1 MFTIYV
7 DATMSRPELRHPI
20 REERKRVF
28 RRTRR
33 ARLRAKHAF
42 LASI

>member
-1 MFTIYV
+1 MTIYV
-7 DATMSRPELRHPI
+7 DATMTRPELRVAI

-28 RRTRR
+28 RKARR

-42 LASI
+42 LDSI